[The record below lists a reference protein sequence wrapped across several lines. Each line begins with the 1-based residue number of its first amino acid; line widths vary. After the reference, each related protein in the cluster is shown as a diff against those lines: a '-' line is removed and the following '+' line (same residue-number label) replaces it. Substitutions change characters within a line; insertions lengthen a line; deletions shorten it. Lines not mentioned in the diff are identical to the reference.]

1 MKIPTEWQPITPT
14 PQELTLEEQ
23 RVKRL
28 LDTGANRGTIACRLH
43 IGYERLDDIVT
54 SIRRKEAIAARFK
67 EQEEKAMP
75 GKRLTE
81 EQRGQI
87 REARAEGL
95 TYRDI
100 AEKVGA
106 SVGTVTNVLKA
117 DEMRAESGPAERAE
131 TPQES
136 HREPES
142 TEAAQPTAAP
152 MDAAECAPEK
162 AGETARRSRAKHDA
176 VNHPQHYTAGG
187 IECIDAIEAAVTG
200 LTGAEA
206 VCTAQAIKYIWR
218 WKRKNGAEDIRK
230 AIWYLHR
237 LLKAIGEEDT
247 E

>member
-1 MKIPTEWQPITPT
+1 
-14 PQELTLEEQ
+14 
-23 RVKRL
+23 
-28 LDTGANRGTIACRLH
+28 
-43 IGYERLDDIVT
+43 
-54 SIRRKEAIAARFK
+54 
-67 EQEEKAMP
+67 MP

-81 EQRGQI
+81 EQKEQI

-117 DEMRAESGPAERAE
+117 DEMRAE

-142 TEAAQPTAAP
+142 TESAQPT
-152 MDAAECAPEK
+152 DAAERAPEK
-162 AGETARRSRAKHDA
+162 AGKTARRLCAKHDA
-176 VNHPQHYTAGG
+176 VNHPQYYTAGG

-230 AIWYLHR
+230 AIWSLHR